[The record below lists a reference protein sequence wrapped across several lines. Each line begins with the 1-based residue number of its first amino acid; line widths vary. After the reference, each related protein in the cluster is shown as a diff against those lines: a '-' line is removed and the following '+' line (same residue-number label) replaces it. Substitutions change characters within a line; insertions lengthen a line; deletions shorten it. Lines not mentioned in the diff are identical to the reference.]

1 MSEAVDQ
8 AIENIVDGLPV
19 DWRTVERHA
28 TAEGQSAWAADLRII
43 HDVANF
49 YRLSAYSTYVPVP
62 SESPADA
69 TEEPTVEVVVGE
81 VQAAKY
87 QAALRQLARA
97 ERHAV
102 IGRLELLSSYTDL
115 AAVLG
120 YHYRTTRE
128 AAIAARRAVARA
140 LKRLAIE
147 MGHV

>member
-1 MSEAVDQ
+1 VFEAVDE
-8 AIENIVDGLPV
+8 AIENIVDGAPV
-19 DWRTVERHA
+19 DWRAVECDA
-28 TAEGQSAWAADLRII
+28 SAETKGASAADLRII

-49 YRLSAYSTYVPVP
+49 YRLSAYSTYTPA
-62 SESPADA
+62 PADVEA
-69 TEEPTVEVVVGE
+69 AEEPTVEVVVGQA
-81 VQAAKY
+81 QAAKY

-102 IGRLELLSSYTDL
+102 IGRLELLSSYSDL

-120 YHYRTTRE
+120 FRYGSTRH
-128 AAIAARRAVARA
+128 AATAARRAVTRA

>member
-1 MSEAVDQ
+1 MREAVDE
-8 AIENIVDGLPV
+8 AIENIVDGAPV

-28 TAEGQSAWAADLRII
+28 AEEGKDAWAADLRII

-49 YRLSAYSTYVPVP
+49 YRLSAYSTYTPA
-62 SESPADA
+62 PADY
-69 TEEPTVEVVVGE
+69 TDPTSEEPTVEVVVGE
-81 VQAAKY
+81 AQTAKY

-102 IGRLELLSSYTDL
+102 IGRLELLTSYSDL

-120 YHYRTTRE
+120 FQYRSTRE
-128 AAIAARRAVARA
+128 AAIAARRAVTRA

>member
-1 MSEAVDQ
+1 VCEAVDE
-8 AIENIVDGLPV
+8 AIENIVDDAPV

-28 TAEGQSAWAADLRII
+28 AAEGKDAWAADLRII

-49 YRLSAYSTYVPVP
+49 YRLSAYSTYA
-62 SESPADA
+62 PATSDRPDSA

-81 VQAAKY
+81 AQAAKY

-102 IGRLELLSSYTDL
+102 IGRLELRSSYRDL

-120 YHYRTTRE
+120 YPYRNAR
-128 AAIAARRAVARA
+128 AAATAARRAVTRA

>member
-1 MSEAVDQ
+1 VFEAVDE
-8 AIENIVDGLPV
+8 AIENIVDGAPV
-19 DWRTVERHA
+19 DWRAVECDA
-28 TAEGQSAWAADLRII
+28 SAETKGASAADLRII

-49 YRLSAYSTYVPVP
+49 YRLSAYSTYTPA
-62 SESPADA
+62 PADVDGCA
-69 TEEPTVEVVVGE
+69 AEEPTVEVVVGQA
-81 VQAAKY
+81 QAARY

-102 IGRLELLSSYTDL
+102 IGRLELLSSYSDL

-120 YHYRTTRE
+120 FRYGSTRH
-128 AAIAARRAVARA
+128 AATAARRAVTRA

>member
-1 MSEAVDQ
+1 MCEAVDQ
-8 AIENIVDGLPV
+8 AIENIVDGAPV
-19 DWRTVERHA
+19 DWRTVERRA
-28 TAEGQSAWAADLRII
+28 TAEGKGSWAADLRII

-49 YRLSAYSTYVPVP
+49 YRLSAYSTYTPAP
-62 SESPADA
+62 SDLAAPAA
-69 TEEPTVEVVVGE
+69 EEPTVEVVVGE

-102 IGRLELLSSYTDL
+102 IGRLELLSSYSDL

-120 YHYRTTRE
+120 YHYRNTRV
-128 AAIAARRAVARA
+128 AATAARRAVARA

>member
-1 MSEAVDQ
+1 VFEAVDE
-8 AIENIVDGLPV
+8 AIENIVDGSPV
-19 DWRTVERHA
+19 DWRAVECDA
-28 TAEGQSAWAADLRII
+28 SAETKGASAADLRII

-49 YRLSAYSTYVPVP
+49 YRLSAYSTYTPA
-62 SESPADA
+62 PADVEA
-69 TEEPTVEVVVGE
+69 AEEPTVEVVVGQA
-81 VQAAKY
+81 QAARY

-102 IGRLELLSSYTDL
+102 IGRLELLSSYSDL

-120 YHYRTTRE
+120 FRYGSTRH
-128 AAIAARRAVARA
+128 AATAARRAVTRA